1 VINFSPL
8 SLKNID
14 LQELKMDLLIPYEHI
29 LEVKTVI
36 AYIRKGLNSSIYTLA
51 NVPIVDLVP

>member
-1 VINFSPL
+1 
-8 SLKNID
+8 
-14 LQELKMDLLIPYEHI
+14 MDLLIPFEHI

-51 NVPIVDLVP
+51 NVPIVDLVQ